1 VSPTKWHY
9 ITLFYVYKNLSKLN
23 NARDSFPEINLH
35 VLLRWIA
42 SPSSVGFPLIIFLLI
57 YPVVIGSFQEYAE
70 GLEIA
75 LNFQVFDFLG
85 GLGTAV
91 GIIGLKYL
99 AQNVTDQSK
108 RTILVIFGWLV
119 SGLIGT
125 LLQYFSALALGP
137 VPSIYAQSIPA
148 GIVSKW
154 VLCFSFAVFA
164 TVLLENRNQTR
175 ELSRARGDLEFLQE
189 NVNSK
194 IAQSQSRI
202 TESVSSIINPVLT
215 EISKDIEK
223 LSWDPSANKEE
234 AAKKLESASME
245 LVRPLG
251 HKLFNPGLED
261 AENSLK
267 KIDQLRQK
275 IPLLMLLNRKI
286 RLSVVFNPALV
297 SVLIIGFFG
306 SSFFFVAGLPG
317 FLIGCLATTAVSG
330 LVLEIL
336 RRTSRNT
343 YLRAPAVSFIGI
355 TSGFSVSLL
364 YVLIPMVTN
373 LKIDF
378 SYLLFVAFGATLV
391 LVLTPI
397 FTLLYDTLQFA
408 LAERDKSNLARATL
422 VARSRQ
428 EVWQKQKQIAKIV
441 HGSVQSRLNAARIK
455 LRQASELSPE
465 LLASVVQDLD
475 LAKQDLEPPNQETSY
490 GLERQLDELA
500 EFWKGVCEVE
510 INIFTSSAVALAK
523 DSSATQAVVEVV
535 SDGISNAV
543 KHANAKTT
551 KVEVSTGEGS
561 SVIVRV
567 SNPANEIHKQRS
579 GLGTMVLNQLAIYW
593 SLENALGQT
602 TLEAKLALRS

>member
-1 VSPTKWHY
+1 
-9 ITLFYVYKNLSKLN
+9 VYKNLSDLN
-23 NARDSFPEINLH
+23 SARDSFPEINLH
-35 VLLRWIA
+35 ILLRWIA
-42 SPSSVGFPLIIFLLI
+42 SPSSVGFPLIFFILI
-57 YPVVIGSFQEYAE
+57 YPVVIGSFQDHAE
-70 GLEIA
+70 GMEIA

-91 GIIGLKYL
+91 GILGLKYL
-99 AQNVTDQSK
+99 SQNVTDRSK
-108 RTILVIFGWLV
+108 KTILVVFGWLV
-119 SGLIGT
+119 AGLIGT

-137 VPSIYAQSIPA
+137 VPSMYAQSIPA

-164 TVLLENRNQTR
+164 TVVLENRNQAR
-175 ELSRARGDLEFLQE
+175 KLSRARADLEFLQE
-189 NVNSK
+189 NINIK
-194 IAQSQSRI
+194 IAQSQAKIS
-202 TESVSSIINPVLT
+202 ENVSSIINPVLT
-215 EISKDIEK
+215 EISLDIEK
-223 LSWDPSANKEE
+223 LSWDPSANKDE

-251 HKLFNPGLED
+251 HQLFDPGLED

-267 KIDQLRQK
+267 NIDQLRPK
-275 IPLLMLLNRKI
+275 VLLLMLFNRRI
-286 RLSVVFNPALV
+286 RLSVVFNPALT

-317 FLIGCLATTAVSG
+317 FLVGCLATTALSG
-330 LVLEIL
+330 LVLEVL

-343 YLRAPAVSFIGI
+343 YLRAPVVSLIGM

-373 LKIDF
+373 LEIEF
-378 SYLLFVAFGATLV
+378 GYLLFVAFGATLV
-391 LVLTPI
+391 LVLTPF

-408 LAERDKSNLARATL
+408 LAESDKSNQARSAL

-465 LLASVVQDLD
+465 LLASVLKDLD
-475 LAKQDLEPPNQETSY
+475 LAKKDLETPKLESSY
-490 GLERQLDELA
+490 GLERQLDELV
-500 EFWKGVCEVE
+500 EFWKGVCE
-510 INIFTSSAVALAK
+510 IDIDISTSSAVALAN
-523 DSSATQAVVEVV
+523 DSSATQAVVEIV

-543 KHANAKTT
+543 KHANAKTST
-551 KVEVSTGEGS
+551 VEVLPGDGS
-561 SVIVRV
+561 SFIVRV
-567 SNPANEIHKQRS
+567 SNPATEIHKPSR
-579 GLGTMVLNQLAIYW
+579 GLGTMVLDQLAICW
-593 SLENALGQT
+593 SLENASGQT